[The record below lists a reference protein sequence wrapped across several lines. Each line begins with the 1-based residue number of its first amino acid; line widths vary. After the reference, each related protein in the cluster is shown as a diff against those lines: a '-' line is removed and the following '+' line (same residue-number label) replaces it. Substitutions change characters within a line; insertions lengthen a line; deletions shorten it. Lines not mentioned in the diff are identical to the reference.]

1 MYIVLPKTCC
11 SYNCN
16 IKGCCQTPVE
26 CTTHTP
32 IHGWK
37 REGERGWRKRE
48 TQKGGTLRIPFHL
61 EEHTAQHTRGPF
73 CCVYD
78 DKIST
83 AYTHTFSLTQ
93 VSMAHKVLS
102 SDMSHLVEAMKNAQ
116 KHYQTFLEQEYRKQ
130 MFHAAHIVAVN
141 SKQLMDAV
149 NSARRKARLMQ
160 R

>member
-1 MYIVLPKTCC
+1 MY
-11 SYNCN
+11 
-16 IKGCCQTPVE
+16 G
-26 CTTHTP
+26 
-32 IHGWK
+32 
-37 REGERGWRKRE
+37 
-48 TQKGGTLRIPFHL
+48 
-61 EEHTAQHTRGPF
+61 
-73 CCVYD
+73 

-83 AYTHTFSLTQ
+83 AYTHTSSLTQ

-130 MFHAAHIVAVN
+130 MFHAAHIVAMN